1 MTAPMRQLITLLFIS
16 TSLYGCSTFTHHA
29 IPSSA
34 PNTLA
39 YSHFGA
45 EMDNSPQ
52 IKQQLQSQLEEWKG
66 VPHKFGGL
74 SRQGIDCSGF
84 VHLIFAQEFGIQ
96 IPRTT
101 EYQMQHGV
109 VITPEELMPGDLVFF
124 ITGYQQRHVGIYM
137 GENQFMHTSS
147 SRGVM
152 ISKLSNPYWQ
162 SVFWHA
168 RRLAL

>member
-1 MTAPMRQLITLLFIS
+1 VLLSITA
-16 TSLYGCSTFTHHA
+16 CSTLPKA
-29 IPSSA
+29 VPSSN

-39 YSHFGA
+39 YSHLGTNMSDA
-45 EMDNSPQ
+45 PQ
-52 IKQQLQSQLEEWKG
+52 VKEQLLSQLTQWKG

-74 SRQGIDCSGF
+74 SKQGIDCSGF
-84 VHLIFAQEFGIQ
+84 LHLIFSQEFGIK

-101 EYQMQHGV
+101 EYQMQKGV
-109 VITPEELMPGDLVFF
+109 VVAQDELIPGDLIFF
-124 ITGYQQRHVGIYM
+124 ITGFNQRHVGVYM

-152 ISKLSNPYWQ
+152 ISKLSNPYW
-162 SVFWHA
+162 SRVYWHS